1 MSLDNFNNLFKE
13 AAKMSRSLSG
23 SVSKASSAI
32 AHGKPIIAQK
42 DKAQERLDVCNKCK
56 DLDRNLGRCNVCGC
70 FVTVKV
76 KADYESCP
84 SGRW

>member
-13 AAKMSRSLSG
+13 AAKVSRSLAESA
-23 SVSKASSAI
+23 VKAKAAI
-32 AHGKPIIAQK
+32 VNGKPIIAQK
-42 DKAQERLDVCNKCK
+42 SKAQERLDICNKCK
-56 DLDRNLGRCNVCGC
+56 DLDRNLGRCTVCGC
-70 FVTVKV
+70 FVTAKV

>member
-1 MSLDNFNNLFKE
+1 MDNFGNLFKE
-13 AAKMSRSLSG
+13 AAKVSRNLSG
-23 SVSKASSAI
+23 SVVKAGSAI

-56 DLDRNLGRCNVCGC
+56 DLDKNLGRCTICGC
-70 FVTVKV
+70 FVSVKV

-84 SGRW
+84 ANKW